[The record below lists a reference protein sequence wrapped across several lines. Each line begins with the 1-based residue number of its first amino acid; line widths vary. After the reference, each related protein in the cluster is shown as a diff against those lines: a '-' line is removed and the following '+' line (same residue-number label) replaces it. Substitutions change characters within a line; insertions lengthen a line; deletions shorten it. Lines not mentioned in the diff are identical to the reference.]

1 MPAGSIWALFS
12 NSFLAATI
20 LPIGSEPL
28 LIYLLGQ
35 GMDPWQL
42 LLWASLGNIAGAM
55 VNYLLGRLGSE
66 PLFRKVLRMS
76 PEEVEGARTRFQRF
90 GAPALLLAWV
100 PVIGDPLT
108 VVAGLGRINPL
119 LFVLLVSIGKVG
131 RYAVIIWGWP
141 LLSAV

>member
-1 MPAGSIWALFS
+1 MPAGSIWVLFS

-108 VVAGLGRINPL
+108 VVAGLGRLNPL

-131 RYAVIIWGWP
+131 RYAVIVCGWP

>member
-1 MPAGSIWALFS
+1 MMPAGSIWALFS

-76 PEEVEGARTRFQRF
+76 PEEV
-90 GAPALLLAWV
+90 
-100 PVIGDPLT
+100 
-108 VVAGLGRINPL
+108 
-119 LFVLLVSIGKVG
+119 
-131 RYAVIIWGWP
+131 
-141 LLSAV
+141 

>member
-1 MPAGSIWALFS
+1 MPAGSIWVLFS

-131 RYAVIIWGWP
+131 RYTVIIWGWP

>member
-1 MPAGSIWALFS
+1 MPAGSIWVLFS

-108 VVAGLGRINPL
+108 VVAGLGRLNPL

-131 RYAVIIWGWP
+131 RYTVIIWGWP

>member
-1 MPAGSIWALFS
+1 MPAGSIWVLFS

-20 LPIGSEPL
+20 LPLGSEPL

-108 VVAGLGRINPL
+108 VVAGLGRLNPL

-131 RYAVIIWGWP
+131 RYTVIIWGWP

>member
-108 VVAGLGRINPL
+108 VVAGLGRLNPL

-131 RYAVIIWGWP
+131 RYTVIIWGWP